1 MIGPGRATGVGVR
14 LERFP
19 AAPVFVIADG
29 QVAGDEINFCPIV
42 MHEGLRREE
51 TGVKSQ
57 EPGPAAALPI
67 FIQGAR

>member
-29 QVAGDEINFCPIV
+29 QVAGDQINLFPIV
-42 MHEGLRREE
+42 VHEGLCRVD